1 MALVQGTSNA
11 LNSGLRGSYQASW
24 ETHLLKYGSANIPKA
39 VNTDL
44 ASQRNRIRTAVPI
57 FVSAL
62 VRDRC
67 AEHQVA
73 APHQPLVCWC
83 SCRAASDKL

>member
-11 LNSGLRGSYQASW
+11 LNSGLRGSYQASR

-44 ASQRNRIRTAVPI
+44 ASQRDRIRTTVPV
-57 FVSAL
+57 FSAL
-62 VRDRC
+62 VRQMRG
-67 AEHQVA
+67 
-73 APHQPLVCWC
+73 APGSCTPPVPALLVLLQG
-83 SCRAASDKL
+83 SF